1 MQNSWTEI
9 TIDEVS
15 EMSNFIGLAL
25 SMRLISMP
33 CCKKYCSKEML
44 FKKEPFLSVMARE
57 SFECAIQFFN
67 FGEKILFE
75 NNRLSKLHIILDHLN
90 KVMFHGITHE
100 KKSFDR

>member
-1 MQNSWTEI
+1 M
-9 TIDEVS
+9 DEMV
-15 EMSNFIGLAL
+15 EMSKFIGLSL

-44 FKKEPFLSVMARE
+44 FKKEHFLSVMARE
-57 SFECAIQFFN
+57 SFESTIRFFN

-75 NNRLSKLHIILDHLN
+75 NDRLSKLQIILDHLN

-100 KKSFDR
+100 NKSFDR